1 MKDIVNQ
8 FRLAIQKQRLS
19 HLYLLAGSK
28 GTHKK
33 KLARELAYEIFKH
46 ENDYPALKHQLES
59 DNHPNLIYIPLDGQ
73 SIKKEQIIAL
83 QKEFSKTS
91 LVSGSRVYIIENV
104 ELMSLSAANSLLKFM
119 EEPKDNQTIG
129 FLLTDDVNAVIST
142 IISRSQV
149 IIVEDDE
156 NHFNEELKAHDIE
169 DKDRMLL
176 YFLTKDLEEAFHLYE
191 NDMYQNAVAKIDAW
205 INWFINPVQPLSL
218 FMVDLA
224 SMFGVDKSWL
234 VFMFEVMSQLFLD
247 VIHLHM
253 NQKVILIYYKDK
265 IMDLVRRYDVKTCE
279 SILKALHETLKDL
292 TVPVNVPLALQALA
306 VTLGRVRG

>member
-8 FRLAIQKQRLS
+8 FRLAIQKGRLS

-46 ENDYPALKHQLES
+46 EHDYPALKHQLES
-59 DNHPNLIYIPLDGQ
+59 DNHPNLIYIQLDGN
-73 SIKKEQIIAL
+73 SIKKEQIINL

-91 LVSGSRVYIIENV
+91 LVEGSRVYIIENV

-156 NHFNEELKAHDIE
+156 NLFNEELKAHDIDE
-169 DKDRMLL
+169 KDRMLL
-176 YFLTKDLEEAFHLYE
+176 FFLTRDLEEAFHYYE
-191 NDMYQNAVAKIDAW
+191 NEMYQNAVSTIDAW
-205 INWFINPVQPLSL
+205 IHWFINPGRPLSL

-224 SMFGVDKSWL
+224 SMFGTDKSWL
-234 VFMFEVMSQLFLD
+234 NFIFEVMSQLFLD
-247 VIHLHM
+247 VVHLHM
-253 NQKVILIYYKDK
+253 NQKAKLSYYKDH
-265 IMDLVRRYDVKTCE
+265 IMELVRVYDVKKCE
-279 SILKALHETLKDL
+279 YIMNAFRKTLQEL
-292 TVPVNVPLALQALA
+292 TVPVNVSLTLQALA
-306 VTLGRVRG
+306 VTLERIRG